1 MRGYVCSYDV
11 VVAGGGIAGVAA
23 ALAAARRNHRVALV
37 EKQVIIGGL
46 ATGGLV
52 LIYLPLCDGNGEQ
65 TTFGIAEELLK
76 ASIKYSPCDLPPE
89 WGGPENGHRGFKAGK
104 RYQAMFSPAGFT
116 LAMDELLKS
125 AGVDLWLDTLV
136 TGVSVNHD
144 GAISSIGVDN
154 ISGHGTLNAKCFVDA
169 TGSAALIRFGGGK
182 IFTSDNLY
190 MPWMMEAPADSP
202 KYDLSPGV
210 GVHVFG
216 NVHDRFE
223 GDALDAKTH
232 TAYIRTLWADAR
244 EHYDRIYR
252 EGGDRHQTFP
262 IKLPT
267 MPQLRKIARIDG
279 MTPFGSGDELKRFE
293 DSVGVYGD
301 WRTKGKVWETPYGAL
316 VPRDLGSVLTAGRC
330 IGAADDAWEAFRV
343 IPSAAMTGEIAGT
356 AAALSAETGKLPAE
370 LKADEVR
377 AVLRKNG
384 FLFHIDEL
392 KNSHYKE

>member
-1 MRGYVCSYDV
+1 MNKFVCDYDV
-11 VVAGGGIAGVAA
+11 VVAGGGVAGVAA

-52 LIYLPLCDGNGEQ
+52 LIYLPICDGNGEQ

-76 ASIKYSPCDLPPE
+76 ASTKYSPCDLPTE
-89 WGGPENGHRGFKAGK
+89 WGGPENPHLGFRAGK
-104 RYQAMFSPAGFT
+104 RYNVMFSPAGFT
-116 LAMDELLKS
+116 LAMDELLKL

-136 TGVSVNHD
+136 TGVELNGD
-144 GAISSIGVDN
+144 GAVSAIEVDN
-154 ISGHGTLNAKCFVDA
+154 ISGHGLIRAKCFVDA
-169 TGSAALIRFGGGK
+169 TGSAALVRFGGGK

-190 MPWMMEAPADSP
+190 MPWIMEAPAEPP

-216 NVHDRFE
+216 NVHDLFP
-223 GDALDAKTH
+223 GNALDGKTH
-232 TAYIRTLWADAR
+232 TAYIRSVWESSR
-244 EHYDRIYR
+244 EYYDKLYR
-252 EGGDRHQTFP
+252 EGGDRHKSYP

-267 MPQLRKIARIDG
+267 MPQIRKIARIDG
-279 MTPFGSGDELKRFE
+279 MTPFGTGDELKRFE
-293 DSVGVYGD
+293 DSVAVYGD

-316 VPRDLGSVLTAGRC
+316 VPRDLGGVLTAGRC

-343 IPSAAMTGEIAGT
+343 IPSAAMTGEIAGA
-356 AAALSAETGKLPAE
+356 AAALSVETGKLPAE
-370 LKADEVR
+370 IKADEVR
-377 AVLRKNG
+377 GVLRKNG
-384 FLFHIDEL
+384 FIFHIDEL